1 MRLTRVYTDAP
12 LVPGEKVAIEG
23 SAANHITRVLR
34 LRVADTVTLFNGT
47 NQEYD
52 ASIEAFHKDAV
63 VVAIREERSGDRES
77 PLQLILAQGIS
88 RGERMDWI
96 LQKATE
102 LGASR
107 IVPVFTERSVVRLD
121 AKQAERKLQHW
132 RGITISACEQCGR
145 NRLPELDSPLA
156 VHEFLSRLATGQ
168 TRLLLSPTADLT
180 IDDLA
185 ATAATTA
192 TAATP
197 APHAASA
204 LGAIV
209 VLIGPEGGLT
219 DLEEEL
225 ALRAGFRPVRMGPR
239 ILRTETAAIAALT
252 IIQQRFGD
260 L

>member
-1 MRLTRVYTDAP
+1 MRLTRVYVEAP
-12 LVPGEKVAIEG
+12 LAPGEKVAIEG
-23 SAANHITRVLR
+23 GAANHITRVLR

-52 ASIEAFHKDAV
+52 ASIEAFHKNSV
-63 VVAIREERSGDRES
+63 VVSIREERSRDRES
-77 PLQLILAQGIS
+77 PLKLTLAQGIS

-121 AKQAERKLQHW
+121 AKQAEKKSQHW

-145 NRLPELDSPLA
+145 NRLPELDSPLEL
-156 VHEFLSRLATGQ
+156 HEFLAAKADGE

-180 IDDLA
+180 LDDLA
-185 ATAATTA
+185 ATAPPNT
-192 TAATP
+192 
-197 APHAASA
+197 ASA

-219 DLEEEL
+219 DLEVDN
-225 ALRAGFRPVRMGPR
+225 ALRAGFRSIRIGPR
-239 ILRTETAAIAALT
+239 VLRTETAAITALT
-252 IIQQRFGD
+252 IMQERFGD

>member
-1 MRLTRVYTDAP
+1 MRLTRVYVNAP
-12 LVPGEKVAIEG
+12 LTPGEKVAIEG
-23 SAANHITRVLR
+23 GAANHITRVLR

-52 ASIEAFHKDAV
+52 ASIEAFHKDSV
-63 VVAIREERSGDRES
+63 VVSIREERSRDRES
-77 PLQLILAQGIS
+77 PLKLTLAQGIS

-121 AKQAERKLQHW
+121 AKQAEKKLQHW

-145 NRLPELDSPLA
+145 NRLPELDSPLEL
-156 VHEFLSRLATGQ
+156 HEFLSQPAAQQ
-168 TRLLLSPTADLT
+168 TRLLLSPTA
-180 IDDLA
+180 
-185 ATAATTA
+185 TTRVA
-192 TAATP
+192 DIE
-197 APHAASA
+197 APSA
-204 LGAIV
+204 DV
-209 VLIGPEGGLT
+209 VILIGPEGGLT

-252 IIQQRFGD
+252 IIQHRFGD